1 MNMWTDA
8 HCHLDNDNAPQGAQ
22 AIIDR
27 ARAAQVQRLVAVGV
41 GHEGRALVEVQAL
54 AERDPN
60 IWFSAGIH
68 PHDAKDATPDAI
80 AAVTAALAHPKC
92 VALGEVGL
100 DYHYDNSPREEQRAL
115 FERMIDLAVEK
126 RANLML
132 HIREAHD
139 EALAMLEKKLPN
151 GGTPGVVHCF
161 TEGRA
166 IAERYLALGFYLS
179 IPGIV
184 TFKTAAPLQEAVT
197 HAPREKIVLETDSP
211 YLAPIPMRGKKNEPA
226 FIPYVGKKVAE
237 LWGTDEATVA
247 RITSD
252 NAARLFHFAQ

>member
-1 MNMWTDA
+1 MWTDA
-8 HCHLDNDNAPQGAQ
+8 HCHLDSDNAPHGAQ
-22 AIIDR
+22 VIIDR
-27 ARAAQVQRLVAVGV
+27 AREAKVERLIAIGV

-60 IWFSAGIH
+60 IWFAAGIH

-80 AAVTAALAHPKC
+80 AAVEKALAHPRC

-100 DYHYDNSPREEQRAL
+100 DYHYDNSPREEQRVL
-115 FERMIDLAVEK
+115 FDRMIDLALAK
-126 RANLML
+126 SCKLML
-132 HIREAHD
+132 HVREAHD
-139 EALAMLEKKLPN
+139 DALAMLEKKLA
-151 GGTPGVVHCF
+151 GTKTPGVVHCF

-197 HAPREKIVLETDSP
+197 HAPRDKIVLETDSP

-226 FIPYVGKKVAE
+226 FLPYVGRKVAE
-237 LWGTDEATVA
+237 LWGSDEAAVA
-247 RITSD
+247 KITNE
-252 NAARLFHFAQ
+252 NATRLFSLT